1 MRAVTERRQL
11 AQTFLP
17 GLAPTTP
24 AIETLASANTED
36 RGAVFTRREVVDFI
50 LDLVEYVSSSALY
63 KASLLEPSFGH
74 GDFLI
79 PAIQR
84 LLSSVKN
91 KGLIPNVD
99 LLKNSIRAVELHHG
113 SFEKTKNA
121 IGEILLEN
129 GLTQIEARTLLDAWL
144 VRGDFLLTQFEQS
157 FTHVVGNPPYIRQE
171 MIPVALMEEY
181 RRRYETIY
189 DRADIYVPFIEY
201 SLKLLDQGGVLGF
214 ICADR
219 WMKKDR

>member
-1 MRAVTERRQL
+1 MRAVTERRTF

-17 GLAPTTP
+17 GFAPVAP
-24 AIETLASANTED
+24 VIETLTTADTED

-50 LDLVEYVSSSALY
+50 LDLVGYVPSNDRS
-63 KASLLEPSFGH
+63 KTRLLEPSFGH

-79 PAIQR
+79 PVIER

-91 KGLIPNVD
+91 KGLTPNLA
-99 LLKNSIRAVELHHG
+99 LLKNSIRAVELHHA
-113 SFEKTKNA
+113 SFEKTKDV
-121 IGEILLEN
+121 IREVLLEN
-129 GLTQIEARTLLDAWL
+129 GLTQKEAANLVSVWL
-144 VRGDFLLTQFEQS
+144 IQGDFLLTPFEQA

-171 MIPVALMEEY
+171 MVPAALMEEY